1 LRRAR
6 KRGRQQKEYA
16 ILLPLKYNNGEPVPL
31 ELILQTR
38 EELVQR
44 FGGASFDPGVVE
56 GYWVHAARLYSDE
69 LIRVRVSAKGTADD
83 DQFIQDYKEQLKIR
97 FDQEEIYV
105 TGCVVERL

>member
-1 LRRAR
+1 LRRTK

-16 ILLPLKYNNGEPVPL
+16 ILLPLKYNSAEPVPY

-38 EELVQR
+38 DELVQR

-56 GYWVHAARLYSDE
+56 GYWVMAARVYSDE
-69 LIRVRVSAKGTADD
+69 LIRVRVSADGTPDD
-83 DQFIQDYKEQLKIR
+83 DQFIQEYKERLKLR

-105 TGCVVERL
+105 TASVIERF